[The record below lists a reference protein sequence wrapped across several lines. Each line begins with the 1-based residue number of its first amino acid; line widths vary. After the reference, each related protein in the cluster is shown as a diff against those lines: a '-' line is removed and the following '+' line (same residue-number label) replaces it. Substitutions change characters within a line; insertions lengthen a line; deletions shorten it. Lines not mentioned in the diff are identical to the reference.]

1 KQEHELETHFDKW
14 VYFLKHLEDFD
25 HIPTILNEPIFTK
38 GFEIASVAHLNAD
51 QYDAYIKSVLS
62 YNEAKA
68 VLDTAYQDGKLE
80 GKLEGKLDEKYEVA
94 KSMLNKGFD
103 ISLIADITKLSEQ
116 DIKALLS

>member
-1 KQEHELETHFDKW
+1 ML
-14 VYFLKHLEDFD
+14 
-25 HIPTILNEPIFTK
+25 
-38 GFEIASVAHLNAD
+38 AHLNAD

-80 GKLEGKLDEKYEVA
+80 GKVEGKAEGKAEGLIEGKLEGQLDEKFEVA

>member
-1 KQEHELETHFDKW
+1 
-14 VYFLKHLEDFD
+14 
-25 HIPTILNEPIFTK
+25 
-38 GFEIASVAHLNAD
+38 D

-68 VLDTAYQDGKLE
+68 VLDTAYQEGKVEGKVEGKAEGKAEGLIE
-80 GKLEGKLDEKYEVA
+80 GKLEGQLDEKFEVA